1 MNLFRFLLIFIFF
14 FCCNT
19 EPIRKEITVGKT
31 IKIEPSNFETKINNN
46 YNFLW
51 SKPQFYK
58 ENIEKPMQFKI
69 ENNKM
74 LFTPLIEGNFDITL
88 TVESLNNTNLYQEF
102 FSFQAIDKGIKN
114 INISS
119 NNSTTKSQSK
129 RYTIQIASVPTIDE
143 AKEFQDKLKNNG
155 FDAFTESLAL
165 NNKQY
170 WRVRVGNFTD
180 YNKAKEVENL
190 LIELKYDT
198 WFTNIK

>member
-19 EPIRKEITVGKT
+19 QPIRKEITVGKT

-51 SKPQFYK
+51 SKPQFSG
-58 ENIEKPMQFKI
+58 ENIENQMQFKI

-74 LFTPLIEGNFDITL
+74 LFTPLIEGNFDISL
-88 TVESLNNTNLYQEF
+88 TVESLNNTDLYQEF

-114 INISS
+114 INISL
-119 NNSTTKSQSK
+119 NNSTTESQSK
-129 RYTIQIASVPTIDE
+129 RYTIQIASVPTINE
-143 AKEFQDKLKNNG
+143 AKEFQNKLKNSG
-155 FDAFTESLAL
+155 FDAYTESLAL

-180 YNKAKEVENL
+180 YNKAKEVEKL